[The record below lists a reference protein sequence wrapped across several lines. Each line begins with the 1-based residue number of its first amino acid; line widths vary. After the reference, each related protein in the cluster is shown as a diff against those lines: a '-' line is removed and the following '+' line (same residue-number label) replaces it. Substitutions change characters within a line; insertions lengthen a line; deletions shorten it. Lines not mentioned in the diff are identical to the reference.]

1 MVEMTFTLDDA
12 TAARLRQSAARLDK
26 SLREVVS
33 EAIDDYSERVW
44 RLGEREKS
52 NLLKVVND
60 IMPDLTGRADA
71 GDEAGVEH
79 RSRRRVRAAR

>member
-12 TAARLRQSAARLDK
+12 TAARLRQSATRLDK

-44 RLGEREKS
+44 RLGEREKG
-52 NLLKVVND
+52 NLLKVVNE
-60 IMPDLTGRADA
+60 IMPNLTA
-71 GDEAGVEH
+71 GSDETGEH
-79 RSRRRVRAAR
+79 RGHRRRVRAAR